1 MTLIR
6 RKRKIRR
13 ILADVA
19 IAPFAFFF
27 VGVVTGLPTL
37 GLIAVLMVVSM
48 WLSGEPFANL
58 ANLVP
63 TAETGIMVVVLFSF
77 VAFAAVPLAIRD
89 HVSSGGYEVIWQPTE
104 GCMAVAQGYVEL
116 WRSGDIESLRR
127 NFSAHLG
134 SQMSA
139 ADLAQEFELLTH
151 ESGKPVSVE
160 SVEEQEIYCSFP
172 ESSVCDQQVDC
183 VIKGVLRHAS
193 GRFSTVV
200 FELNSRE
207 AFQIEDFLLPDFECW

>member
-6 RKRKIRR
+6 RKRKIHR

-19 IAPFAFFF
+19 IAPFAFVF

-37 GLIAVLMVVSM
+37 GLIAVLMVISM

-63 TAETGIMVVVLFSF
+63 TAETGITAIVLFCF
-77 VAFAAVPLAIRD
+77 VALAAVPLAIRD
-89 HVSSGGYEVIWQPTE
+89 HLLSGGYEVIWQPTE
-104 GCMAVAQGYVEL
+104 GCMAVAEDYVES
-116 WRSGDIESLRR
+116 WRSGNIESLRR
-127 NFSAHLG
+127 NFSERLG
-134 SQMSA
+134 SQMTA

-151 ESGKPVSVE
+151 ELGKPVSVE

-172 ESSVCDQQVDC
+172 ETSGGDQHVDC

-193 GRFSTVV
+193 GRSSTVV
-200 FELNSRE
+200 FEMNSRE
-207 AFQIEDFLLPDFECW
+207 AFRIEEFRLPDFECC